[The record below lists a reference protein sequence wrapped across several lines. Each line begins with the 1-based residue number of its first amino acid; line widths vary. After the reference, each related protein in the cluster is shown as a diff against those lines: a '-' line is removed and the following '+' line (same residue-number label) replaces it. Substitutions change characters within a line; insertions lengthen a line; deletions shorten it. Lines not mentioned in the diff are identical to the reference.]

1 MKHQARLC
9 YTSVEKE
16 LGLSAQGKH
25 SSRYCSRGGWPA
37 DCSLNNFECVSLA
50 PSQSYIVVGMPTNT
64 SSLTT
69 HIFFEGHFSTTS
81 RTFASIDT
89 FLTLCAFRS

>member
-16 LGLSAQGKH
+16 LGLSAHGKH

-37 DCSLNNFECVSLA
+37 DRSLKSFDCVSLA
-50 PSQSYIVVGMPTNT
+50 QNQSYSDWNAYQYI
-64 SSLTT
+64 
-69 HIFFEGHFSTTS
+69 IF
-81 RTFASIDT
+81 DNPY
-89 FLTLCAFRS
+89 LL